1 MRSIQQL
8 TEELWSKSA
17 VAGCGAMKELL
28 AYSEESAC
36 VYPYIEQFLEM
47 TYSGNS
53 YFRTR
58 GLLLICANAK
68 WDKAGKIEE
77 NIANILKHVTDP
89 KPITTRQFVAMLPQ
103 LAADKPA
110 LREDILAALRNA
122 DTLRYPLSMRGL
134 VDADICSAR
143 LMIEKRGI

>member
-103 LAADKPA
+103 LAGGQAGPA
-110 LREDILAALRNA
+110 GGHFSGFAKCGYVALSPQYAGTGGCGYLQCAAY
-122 DTLRYPLSMRGL
+122 D
-134 VDADICSAR
+134 
-143 LMIEKRGI
+143 